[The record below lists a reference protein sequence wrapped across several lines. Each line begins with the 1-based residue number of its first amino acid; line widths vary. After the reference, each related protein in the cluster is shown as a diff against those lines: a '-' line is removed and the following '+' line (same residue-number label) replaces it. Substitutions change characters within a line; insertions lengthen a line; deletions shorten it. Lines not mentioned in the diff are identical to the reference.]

1 MSSTLNTPAE
11 LFEHLKFITG
21 QDNLSAV
28 NGTRLF
34 KYALND
40 YSMIAMDSDGVQK
53 FDDRNHVDA
62 SGNPT
67 YPISTSTV
75 SAANPKIA
83 LDKSFLQLDRVTV
96 TLSNGTERPLH
107 AIDRRDYKDTTLE
120 VQFGTGVPTH
130 YDIDGNGLA
139 VYPVPNGTY
148 TTTVY
153 YTRAAK
159 IIDVTDNTTD
169 VGIPLT
175 HHFYLILHCAR
186 QLGYRTIDANRTD
199 VAGELIKWEGAE
211 SGGRISGGKIRHYYA
226 TRDEDR
232 PKRMRVKNLS
242 TRTFNRINT

>member
-1 MSSTLNTPAE
+1 MSVTLNTPAE

-28 NGTRLF
+28 HGTRMF

-53 FDDRNHVDA
+53 FDDRNHVDGN
-62 SGNPT
+62 GNPT

-83 LDKSFLQLDRVTV
+83 LDKAFLQLDRVTV
-96 TLSNGTERPLH
+96 TLSNGTERPLR

-139 VYPVPNGTY
+139 VYPVPDGTY

-242 TRTFNRINT
+242 TRAFNRIST